1 MRKLVLAACAAFVVA
16 AAAAGAGTKPFPD
29 RIALPNGWNPE
40 GIAIAPGGTF
50 YVGSIATGD
59 VYRGSLRTGEGA
71 RLVDAPDGRAAIGVD
86 YAAKRL
92 VVAGGPTGKGFVY
105 DARTGAPLAEYQLA
119 TGAGA
124 TFVNDVVVRKGVA
137 WFTDSN
143 RPVLYKVTLA
153 TGAVETV
160 TLSGDYQH
168 QAGFN
173 LNGIDATPSGKAL
186 VVVQSGTGFLF
197 EVDPATGA
205 TTRIDLGGDT
215 VTMGDG
221 ILLRGKTLYVVR
233 NRANEV
239 VVISLASDLESGRV
253 VRRITSPAFRVPTTI
268 DDFGRRVYAVNARFG
283 TPVTPDTDYDV
294 VRVPGR

>member
-1 MRKLVLAACAAFVVA
+1 MRRIVLAACVGAVA
-16 AAAAGAGTKPFPD
+16 VAAAGAATKPFPE
-29 RIALPNGWNPE
+29 RIPLPNGWNPE

-59 VYRGSLRTGEGA
+59 VYRGSLRTGQGA
-71 RLVDAPDGRAAIGVD
+71 RLVDAPDGRAAIGVE
-86 YAAKRL
+86 YANKRL

-105 DARTGAPLAEYQLA
+105 DARTGAALAEYQLA
-119 TGAGA
+119 TGSEA

-143 RPVLYKVTLA
+143 RPVLYRVATA
-153 TGAVETV
+153 TGAVTAV
-160 TLSGDYQH
+160 PLSGDYQH

-173 LNGIDATPSGKAL
+173 LNGIDATPSGKTL

-197 EVDPATGA
+197 AVDAATGA
-205 TTRIDLGGDT
+205 TTRIDLGGET

-233 NRANEV
+233 NRVNEV
-239 VVISLASDLESGRV
+239 VVIKLASDLESGHV
-253 VRRITSPAFRVPTTI
+253 VRRITSGAFRVPTTI
-268 DDFGRRVYAVNARFG
+268 DDFGSRLYVVNARFG
-283 TPVTPDTDYDV
+283 TPVTPTTDYDV